1 MNDTQIISRLEEL
14 KKLIREHN
22 HRYHVLDA
30 PVISDFEYD
39 QLLVELRGI
48 ESKHPD
54 LITPDS
60 PTQRVGGGVS
70 DKFVKVEHP
79 QPILSLANGF
89 SADDLRAW
97 QERVGKLDPRVMDT
111 DFTVEPK
118 LDGLTVVLHYRNG
131 VFVQGATRGNGVVG
145 EDVTTNLRTLQS
157 IPLSI
162 PVYPDGPQAP
172 EYLVVRGEVFIN
184 LDDFEEL
191 NRRQEE
197 LGEKVYQ
204 TPRNT
209 AAGALRNLDS
219 SVAAARPLRVLVYTT
234 LVMEGGPAPASQAE
248 SLDLLRDYGFPVPD
262 QIELCANIEEVVAAC
277 ESWGERRDSLKFEID
292 GAVVKINDLALADS
306 LGVVGKDP
314 RGAIA
319 YKFPAQ
325 EVTTKLLDI
334 GVNVGRTGVLTPF
347 AILEPVEIGGVIV
360 RQATLHNFDFIKEK
374 DIRINDRVMVKRA
387 GDVIPYVNGPIVEV
401 RSGNEEAY
409 LPPTVCPA
417 CGEVVTNPEGEVAW
431 YCVNPA
437 CPAQLVRNI
446 EHYVSRSTLD
456 IVGLGIKLVEQL
468 VHEGLVKDA
477 ADLYELRREDLLDL
491 EGFAEK
497 KADNLL
503 ASIEESKERPLG
515 RFIFALGIRG
525 VGEVVGADLARIF
538 GDMDALA
545 AAAVED
551 LLEIEG
557 IGPNIAQA
565 VVDWFGLPANQ
576 RILEKLK
583 QAGMWPKEEP
593 GEESEESMLF
603 EGLTFVV
610 TGTLSGL
617 SRNETKEF
625 IQQYGGKVT
634 SSVSKNTS
642 YVVVGENPG
651 SKFEK
656 AQQLG
661 VPVLDEAGLRS
672 LAGE

>member
-1 MNDTQIISRLEEL
+1 MNDSQRITRLEEL
-14 KKLIREHN
+14 KRIIHEHN

-30 PVISDFEYD
+30 PIVSDYEYD
-39 QLLVELRGI
+39 QLVQELKDIETTYPELV
-48 ESKHPD
+48 
-54 LITPDS
+54 TPDS

-70 DKFVKVEHP
+70 DKFEKVAHP
-79 QPILSLANGF
+79 QPILSLANAF
-89 SADDLRAW
+89 DSDSLRAW
-97 QERVGKLDPRVMDT
+97 LERIGKLDSRVMEA

-131 VFVQGATRGNGVVG
+131 VFVQGTTRGNGVVG
-145 EDVTTNLRTLQS
+145 EDITPNLKTLKS

-162 PVYPDGPQAP
+162 PVFPDGPPPP
-172 EYLVVRGEVFIN
+172 EYLVVRGEAFIN

-191 NRRQEE
+191 NRRQED

-219 SVAAARPLRVLVYTT
+219 AVTAARPLRVLVYTI
-234 LVMEGGPAPASQAE
+234 LVMEGGAAPTTQME
-248 SLDLLRDYGFPVPD
+248 SLELMRGYGFPVPA
-262 QIELCANIEEVVAAC
+262 QIELCGDIEAVVAAC
-277 ESWGERRDSLKFEID
+277 EAWGERRESLEFEID

-325 EVTTKLLDI
+325 EVTTQLLDI
-334 GVNVGRTGVLTPF
+334 GVNVGRTGVLTPY

-387 GDVIPYVNGPIVEV
+387 GDVIPYVNGPIVET
-401 RSGNEEAY
+401 RTGSEEPY
-409 LPPTVCPA
+409 LPPSVCPD
-417 CGEVVTNPEGEVAW
+417 CGADVVNPEGEVAW

-468 VHEGLVKDA
+468 VQQGLVSDV
-477 ADLYELRREDLLDL
+477 ADLYTLQREDLLKL

-503 ASIEESKERPLG
+503 ASIEASKERPLG

-525 VGEVVGADLARIF
+525 VGGVVGADLARNF

-545 AAAVED
+545 RTTVDD
-551 LLEIEG
+551 LLDIEG

-565 VVDWFGLPANQ
+565 VVDWFAHPANQ
-576 RILEKLK
+576 GVLEKLK
-583 QAGMWPKEEP
+583 TAGMWPTEEEA
-593 GEESEESMLF
+593 EETGAVQVF

-610 TGTLSGL
+610 TGTLPGL
-617 SRNETKEF
+617 SRNEAKEY
-625 IQQYGGKVT
+625 IQQLGGKVT
-634 SSVSKNTS
+634 SSVSKKTS

-661 VPVLDEAGLRS
+661 VQVLDETSLRQ